1 MKSDKKNKEFPAL
14 GNSTDTQVFLPH
26 GKAVTRRDMLK
37 AGLIQFSAAMTLPTV
52 YDWLARAGVAEAQE
66 ITCDSGGANTMPVF
80 VHLSLAGGAAIMANF
95 VPHTI
100 QGQMLPSYSVL
111 GLGNPSNLQIT
122 REFANQA
129 PFPGNNV
136 SGLIVGI
143 RAGAQITTLQ
153 NTVMVGMPTRTQ
165 DDSSNNQFDPTGA
178 ITRAGLKG
186 NSLPNLGTV
195 GSPTGGRHQPAFV
208 PPPAP
213 LIVNNYND
221 LAAAINVAGA
231 LGQLTTN
238 QKSGLFR
245 LASRLTAAQADTLAG
260 MSGGAQLAALAQC
273 ASNTNLKLVGSGSNG
288 TSPLDDAAVSQV
300 WGINTNTDRGNRNF
314 VFAAMVYN
322 ALKGNAGT
330 INLNMGGYDYHGG
343 QRNNTNAQ
351 DNAAG
356 LVVGRILQTAAVMQ
370 RPIFVMLSTDGAV
383 GSPSSDSSAV
393 NFASDRGAGG
403 GCHMYAYHPTKK
415 PSASGSQV
423 GGMTTGQAADDNFI
437 TGASAAAAASAVVA
451 NYLSF
456 AGKLSMFESLGMQR
470 FSTDQLAQIVKISA
484 G

>member
-1 MKSDKKNKEFPAL
+1 MKSDKKNKDAPTLEDP
-14 GNSTDTQVFLPH
+14 TDTQVFLPH
-26 GKAVTRRDMLK
+26 GRALTRRDMLK
-37 AGLIQFSAAMTLPTV
+37 AGLIQFSAAMTLPSV
-52 YDWLARAGVAEAQE
+52 YQWLAGAGLAEAQE
-66 ITCDSGGANTMPVF
+66 VTCDSGTGSAMPVF

-100 QGQMLPSYSVL
+100 QGQMLPSYGIL
-111 GLGNPSNLQIT
+111 GLGNPSTLSISK
-122 REFANQA
+122 EFANQA

-136 SGLIVGI
+136 SGLLLGL
-143 RAGAQITTLQ
+143 RAGAQIATLQ

-178 ITRAGLKG
+178 ITRAGMKG

-221 LAAAINVAGA
+221 LAAAINVAGS
-231 LGQLTTN
+231 LGSLTTN

-245 LASRLTAAQADTLAG
+245 LVNRLTTAQASTLAG
-260 MSGGAQLAALAQC
+260 LSGGAQLAALAQC
-273 ASNTNLKLVGSGSNG
+273 ASGTNLTLVGSGSSG
-288 TSPLDDAAVSQV
+288 TSPLDDAGVAGV
-300 WGINTNTDRGNRNF
+300 WGINANTDPGNRNF
-314 VFAAMVYN
+314 VFASMVYN

-343 QRNNTNAQ
+343 QRANTNAQ

-370 RPIFVMLSTDGAV
+370 KPIFVMLSTDGSV
-383 GSPSSDSSAV
+383 GSPMSDSSAV
-393 NFASDRGAGG
+393 SFSSDRGAGG
-403 GCHMYAYHPTKK
+403 GCHMYAYHPTRR
-415 PSASGSQV
+415 PTASGFQI

-437 TGASAAAAASAVVA
+437 TGANAAAAASAVVA

-456 AGKLSMFESLGMQR
+456 AGKLAMYESLGMQR
-470 FSTDQLAQIVKISA
+470 FSTDQMSQIVKIA
-484 G
+484 GG